1 MFNTTQKQILKGVD
15 VTEVGV
21 LSKRFSVSKEEM
33 ANILGVSS
41 RTLQK
46 KTAGKTH
53 SLDKN
58 LSERC
63 INLDNLFNLAVDY
76 FGSEKSAALWFR
88 KENMGL
94 GSVTPFSLCETFHGM
109 HSVENTIIKLKYGM
123 TA

>member
-1 MFNTTQKQILKGVD
+1 MLNTTQKQILKGVD

-21 LSKRFSVSKEEM
+21 LAKRFSVSKEDI
-33 ANILGVSS
+33 ANILGVSP

-46 KTAGKTH
+46 KIAEKTH

-63 INLDNLFNLAVDY
+63 INLNNLFDLAVDY
-76 FGSEKSAALWFR
+76 FGSEKSAVLWFHN
-88 KENMGL
+88 ENIGL
-94 GSVTPFSLCETFHGM
+94 GSVTPFSLCETFYGM
-109 HSVENTIIKLKYGM
+109 QRVENTIAKLKYGM